1 MIFVDLVI
9 GLIIR
14 PIRPKNI
21 SSFFFSCRQ
30 LKVLNNAQL
39 LTSLRRRLT
48 EYRRNLTGGFFS
60 EETMRIHSAIAL
72 RKLFTRNSL
81 RVPQNLSVVSSPV
94 SVNSHGDVSGKIG
107 AQSPSPFSKP
117 SLSEASFSSLISR
130 IPNGSS
136 KLSNENPRRF
146 STGSSDGGGSPPD
159 VNKVVDE
166 INLKFAE
173 AREEIEM
180 AMDAKETVYFNE
192 EAESA
197 RTAVTEVL
205 EMFSGLLEKVTEK
218 EKASLQRSM
227 GLKIEQLKAELE
239 QLNE

>member
-1 MIFVDLVI
+1 
-9 GLIIR
+9 
-14 PIRPKNI
+14 
-21 SSFFFSCRQ
+21 
-30 LKVLNNAQL
+30 
-39 LTSLRRRLT
+39 
-48 EYRRNLTGGFFS
+48 
-60 EETMRIHSAIAL
+60 MRIHSAIAL

-81 RVPQNLSVVSSPV
+81 RIPRNLSIISSPV
-94 SVNSHGDVSGKIG
+94 SINSLGDVSGKIG
-107 AQSPSPFSKP
+107 AQSPSPYSN
-117 SLSEASFSSLISR
+117 SSISEASFSSLIFR
-130 IPNGSS
+130 IPNSSS
-136 KLSNENPRRF
+136 KLFNENQRRF
-146 STGSSDGGGSPPD
+146 GTDSGSPPD

-192 EAESA
+192 EAECA